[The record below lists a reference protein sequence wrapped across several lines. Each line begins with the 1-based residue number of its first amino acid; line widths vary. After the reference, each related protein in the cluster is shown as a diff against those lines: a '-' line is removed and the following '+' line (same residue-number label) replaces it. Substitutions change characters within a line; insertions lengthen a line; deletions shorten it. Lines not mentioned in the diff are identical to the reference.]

1 MGLENLIFVMIG
13 AAIFGLGV
21 AVGGIIE
28 YSRSIKKIE
37 ERDVFYL
44 QIIEEVAQ
52 TMHRIEGKIRIIHK
66 RISYTT
72 DELRKVKERLDK
84 YDPEETQLLNIWSP
98 GDQHHTPA
106 LPYQLNQEDDWDDY
120 DG

>member
-1 MGLENLIFVMIG
+1 MGLENLIFALIG

-37 ERDVFYL
+37 ERDEFYL
-44 QIIEEVAQ
+44 QTIDEIAHTLYRVED
-52 TMHRIEGKIRIIHK
+52 KIRIIHK

-72 DELRKVKERLDK
+72 DELRKLKERLDR
-84 YDPEETQLLNIWSP
+84 YDPEETQLLNVWSP
-98 GDQHHTPA
+98 REQHHTPS
-106 LPYQLNQEDDWDDY
+106 LPYQLSDDDY
-120 DG
+120 DDYGA